1 MEISCRTA
9 DHFVLSLRSIGVSF
23 YGGRCSERS
32 NAKVGSRE
40 CELLARS
47 KQRARLCKRLY
58 TSYFVLFDEDF
69 TFYPLFISELAEAK
83 ISLATCKA
91 KVRTL

>member
-1 MEISCRTA
+1 MEISCRMA
-9 DHFVLSLRSIGVSF
+9 DHFVLSLRSMGVSF
-23 YGGRCSERS
+23 YREKCSERS
-32 NAKVGSRE
+32 NAKVGSCE
-40 CELLARS
+40 C
-47 KQRARLCKRLY
+47 KQRASLCKRLY